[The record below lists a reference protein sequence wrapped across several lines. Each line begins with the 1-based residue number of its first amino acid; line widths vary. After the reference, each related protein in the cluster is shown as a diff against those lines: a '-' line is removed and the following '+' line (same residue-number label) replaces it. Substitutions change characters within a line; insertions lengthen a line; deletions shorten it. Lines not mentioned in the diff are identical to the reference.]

1 MKLNRHKREAV
12 IERITD
18 KVLAR
23 LAEVG
28 LPEFATL
35 HDLTM
40 LEHIQ
45 DDVAYVSGDRLV
57 LEVVDHS
64 PSGAL
69 RQLETTIRQLKL
81 GAEQLG
87 LDLVPDLHPTT
98 ARTSAIDAL
107 ERDAQYRAVA
117 TFRDGAVPVQGRG
130 APQSGQER
138 ARRRGQ
144 NRRRSARPEA
154 AAIQRRASENQIGG

>member
-1 MKLNRHKREAV
+1 MKLNRHNREAV

-23 LAEVG
+23 LSEVG

-45 DDVAYVSGDRLV
+45 DDVAYVAGDRLV
-57 LEVVDHS
+57 LEVVDRN

-69 RQLETTIRQLKL
+69 RQLETAIRQLKL

-87 LDLVPDLHPTT
+87 LDLVPDLSPFTT
-98 ARTSAIDAL
+98 RASASDAL
-107 ERDAQYRAVA
+107 DRDAQYRAVA
-117 TFRDGAVPVQGRG
+117 TFRDGAVPVQE
-130 APQSGQER
+130 Q
-138 ARRRGQ
+138 ARRREQ

-154 AAIQRRASENQIGG
+154 SAIQRRASENQIGG